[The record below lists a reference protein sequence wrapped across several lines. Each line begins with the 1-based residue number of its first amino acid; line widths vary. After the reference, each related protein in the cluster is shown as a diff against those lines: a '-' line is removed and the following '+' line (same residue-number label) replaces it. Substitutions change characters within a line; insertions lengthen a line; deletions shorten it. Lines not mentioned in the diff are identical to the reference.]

1 MPLFVGA
8 TKSDCNVR
16 PDAHFISAA
25 NAMQM
30 LRDQGINPTIGD
42 VADQLERF
50 AAADGRISLVDVLER
65 EPGGVLAK
73 ALTGSLAVP
82 DFKSFT
88 RK

>member
-1 MPLFVGA
+1 
-8 TKSDCNVR
+8 
-16 PDAHFISAA
+16 
-25 NAMQM
+25 M

-42 VADQLERF
+42 VSDQLERF
-50 AAADGRISLVDVLER
+50 TASDGRISLVDVLER

>member
-1 MPLFVGA
+1 
-8 TKSDCNVR
+8 
-16 PDAHFISAA
+16 
-25 NAMQM
+25 M
-30 LRDQGINPTIGD
+30 LREQGINPTVGD

-50 AAADGRISLVDVLER
+50 ASFDGRISLVDVLER

-88 RK
+88 RTWRGSGRDHLGLGVLGS